1 MTSFANKIILGR
13 GQCGLR
19 WILNP
24 LTAVSRKGERDLG
37 TETHMPKEEDDG
49 GRDWS
54 EAAINNTENCWQHQ
68 RQEKQGSILPLSLWG
83 AWPTDI
89 IMADFW
95 SPGQ

>member
-1 MTSFANKIILGR
+1 MS
-13 GQCGLR
+13 
-19 WILNP
+19 
-24 LTAVSRKGERDLG
+24 AVSRKGERDLD
-37 TETHMPKEEDDG
+37 TETHNAEGRSVREDR

-54 EAAINNTENCWQHQ
+54 EAATSNMEDCWQHQ
-68 RQEKQGSILPLSLWG
+68 RQEKQRSILLLSLWG